1 MSDIDKKEETLEA
14 AAETGALDES
24 TAEKLQEIMEKYDRE
39 SNVRKYTRKAKVAV
53 RSLLIAFTTLC
64 ILMNLVFSWE
74 ERIRR
79 PLFLGFAVVLVFLVF
94 PAKKGSK
101 RVNHIP
107 LYDIVMI
114 LATLASY
121 LYFVINFRAII
132 NRGIMISQ
140 TEIIL
145 GIIGILVAMEACR
158 RAVGIPLLVVA
169 SAFILY
175 AFASGDYSLR
185 LIIYNLFYTTTGLI
199 GTPISVCSTY
209 VVLFVIFG
217 AFLEKTGI
225 SDFFIQL
232 ANSIAG
238 SSSGGPAKVAVISSA
253 LCGMVSGSSV
263 GNTVTTGAVTIP
275 LKKRTG
281 YQPEFA
287 GA

>member
-1 MSDIDKKEETLEA
+1 M
-14 AAETGALDES
+14 
-24 TAEKLQEIMEKYDRE
+24 
-39 SNVRKYTRKAKVAV
+39 
-53 RSLLIAFTTLC
+53 
-64 ILMNLVFSWE
+64 MNLVFSWE

-238 SSSGGPAKVAVISSA
+238 SPPAAGEGGRHFFRSVRHGFRFVRRKYGNDRA
-253 LCGMVSGSSV
+253 L
-263 GNTVTTGAVTIP
+263 
-275 LKKRTG
+275 
-281 YQPEFA
+281 
-287 GA
+287 